1 MFDKPAAPQETI
13 ELHALES
20 RVKTEAQ
27 LERMYGRNVDD
38 LCSEHEKLI
47 EKILEEEEQLIHSHR
62 GHIDEVVS
70 VVKDEMTLL
79 NEVDKPGSDVEVYIR
94 GLDEVLLKK
103 MRIISGLREQLLT
116 FYSHLKTEES
126 MSRLYERNQELAQS
140 SNQTEFFDMQTTQV
154 SQQDQA
160 YPANDSVG
168 RSGSLVDDILNGVHN
183 EGAAAAQLNTDN
195 LLEVGVDEE
204 LDDLDLLQ

>member
-1 MFDKPAAPQETI
+1 
-13 ELHALES
+13 
-20 RVKTEAQ
+20 
-27 LERMYGRNVDD
+27 MYGRNVDD

-154 SQQDQA
+154 SQQD
-160 YPANDSVG
+160 
-168 RSGSLVDDILNGVHN
+168 
-183 EGAAAAQLNTDN
+183 
-195 LLEVGVDEE
+195 
-204 LDDLDLLQ
+204 